1 MVFEKMKTTLEIPDI
16 VFRRAK
22 AEAASRG
29 VTFREFVTE
38 AVREKLIPK
47 GRSGEAKPGWL
58 KVFGAAKAHHREL
71 ARIDALIAA
80 EFEQIDP
87 EDKP

>member
-1 MVFEKMKTTLEIPDI
+1 MKTTLEIPDT

-22 AEAASRG
+22 AAAAHRG

-38 AVREKLIPK
+38 AVREKLAPPTR
-47 GRSGEAKPGWL
+47 RSRNEQPGWM
-58 KVFGAAKAHHREL
+58 KVFGAARRHGREL
-71 ARIDALIAA
+71 RRIDDLIEA

-87 EDKP
+87 EDEG